1 MSTCASACCEKKEID
16 GCPPTAPTAPPAQ
29 PFTLSVA
36 SSSTA
41 AAAEAKSSGSSKAS
55 AKAVPVK
62 RGRPLKTGV
71 SVVDDENKATNSLAP
86 AKRGR
91 ESSAGRPSKA
101 AEKRQ
106 AIVASANTSLEL
118 LKSAGKTRPLELED
132 ISRLD
137 ESDGGRAG
145 AVRNLLTLFHAGE
158 VGASVTKRETAL
170 VELSKRHQ
178 PLSEAPREQVRLS
191 SRV

>member
-1 MSTCASACCEKKEID
+1 MHEVVTLCEDKFLHLVPSAMC
-16 GCPPTAPTAPPAQ
+16 
-29 PFTLSVA
+29 
-36 SSSTA
+36 
-41 AAAEAKSSGSSKAS
+41 
-55 AKAVPVK
+55 
-62 RGRPLKTGV
+62 
-71 SVVDDENKATNSLAP
+71 
-86 AKRGR
+86 
-91 ESSAGRPSKA
+91 
-101 AEKRQ
+101 
-106 AIVASANTSLEL
+106 L